1 MGRMDRNVN
10 RIVLTTVTM
19 TLAMLFL
26 VYVYLVVEKDGW
38 AHSVNNVSLLGLSYQ
53 HIFIL

>member
-19 TLAMLFL
+19 TLAMLCL